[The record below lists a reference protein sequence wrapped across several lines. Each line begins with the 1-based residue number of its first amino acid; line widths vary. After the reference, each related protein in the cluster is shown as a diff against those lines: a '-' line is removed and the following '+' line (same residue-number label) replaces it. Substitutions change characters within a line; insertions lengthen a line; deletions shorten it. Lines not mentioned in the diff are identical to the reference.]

1 MAHVEFTMVNS
12 ILQPRVD
19 GKLIPVK
26 LDTQQVAKARRDGHM
41 TQFMRDSILKK
52 LHKELRDTPGLN
64 NVHISHIMKRFAE
77 ALE

>member
-12 ILQPRVD
+12 VLQPKVD

-26 LDTQQVAKARRDGHM
+26 LDTQQIAQAKRAGHI
-41 TQFMRDSILKK
+41 TPFMRDSILKK
-52 LHKELRDTPGLN
+52 LRKELHDQPGLN
-64 NVHISHIMKRFAE
+64 ETHIAHIMKRFTE